1 MLGVSSAALCVLV
14 RAPAIDLEIVSL
26 GISGL
31 GTWRKQAP
39 SCYEKRIW
47 HPIDLMIG
55 LLRSSALQMTG
66 TSSPSFCSAELLRGP
81 ILSAIGGQIVFVMK
95 ALFLLFP
102 CTQSSY
108 TQSYDL

>member
-1 MLGVSSAALCVLV
+1 MLGGSSAALCVLV

-26 GISGL
+26 GISIL
-31 GTWRKQAP
+31 GTQAP

-55 LLRSSALQMTG
+55 LLKSSALQMTG

-81 ILSAIGGQIVFVMK
+81 ILRAIGGQIVFV
-95 ALFLLFP
+95 FTFP
-102 CTQSSY
+102 M
-108 TQSYDL
+108 